1 MNTRVAGNG
10 YLKLQLSNEEME
22 QLKYCVSTVIK
33 KFDLFDEAVISFT
46 KVELEQF
53 VKRVRTTTQPNPDGP
68 GVEFYMNN
76 RDLSFFLGC
85 VAELSR
91 VYPKLDQDS
100 NTPTAKQLDSLAD
113 QLMKIIDDVYP

>member
-10 YLKLQLSNEEME
+10 YLKLQLSNEELE
-22 QLKYCVSTVIK
+22 QLKYCVGTVIK
-33 KFDLFDEAVISFT
+33 KFDRFDEAGLTFT

-53 VKRVRTTTQPNPDGP
+53 AKRVRTTTQPNPDGP

-85 VAELSR
+85 TAEVSR
-91 VYPKLDQDS
+91 IYPQLDQES
-100 NTPTAKQLDSLAD
+100 NKPTVQQLDRLSEQLA
-113 QLMKIIDDVYP
+113 KIIDQIVG